1 MYRHVPMARMIPPD
15 RFQQLVDCA
24 TRVFIEQGYAR
35 TQMADV
41 ADAMGI
47 AKGTLYLYV
56 ESKEALYDLVL
67 RAADAERPFETPAKL
82 PLPTPKPGTTIQ
94 HVRKRLQEQA
104 PLPALRAALNRQRVP
119 DAPAELA
126 EIVREIYRTLSRN
139 RRAIKLGDRS
149 AQFHPELAALWFEG
163 GRGTLVETLARYLET
178 RIQRKLFRPVPDV
191 TVAARVIVETIVT
204 WAVHRH
210 WDPSPQLIDDQVAED
225 TVVQFIVGGLMKEW
239 RP

>member
-1 MYRHVPMARMIPPD
+1 MARAIPPD
-15 RFQQLVDCA
+15 RFRQLVDCA
-24 TRVFIEQGYAR
+24 TQIFIEQGYAR

-67 RAADAERPFETPAKL
+67 RCADAEGPLETPAKL
-82 PLPTPKPGTTIQ
+82 PLPTPQPGSTLQ
-94 HVRKRLQEQA
+94 YVRKRLRDQV
-104 PLPALRAALNRQRVP
+104 PLPALLTALSRQRVSDP
-119 DAPAELA
+119 PAELT
-126 EIVREIYRTLSRN
+126 EIVREIYGTLSRN
-139 RRAIKLGDRS
+139 RHAIKLGDRS
-149 AQFHPELAALWFEG
+149 AQFHPELAAVWFEG
-163 GRGTLVETLARYLET
+163 GRGALVETLSRYLDT
-178 RIQRKLFRPVPDV
+178 RIQRKRFRAVPDV

-210 WDPSPQLIDDQVAED
+210 WDPAPQVIDDQVAED
-225 TVVQFIVGGLMKEW
+225 TVVQFIVGGLMKEV

>member
-1 MYRHVPMARMIPPD
+1 MARTIPPD
-15 RFQQLVDCA
+15 RFQQLIDCA

-41 ADAMGI
+41 AEAMGI

-67 RAADAERPFETPAKL
+67 RYADAERPIETPAKL
-82 PLPTPKPGTTIQ
+82 PLPTPKPGATLQ
-94 HVRKRLQEQA
+94 YVRKRLRDRA
-104 PLPALRAALNRQRVP
+104 PLPALLRALSRQRVS

-126 EIVREIYRTLSRN
+126 EIVRELYGTLSRN
-139 RRAIKLGDRS
+139 RHAIKLGDRS
-149 AQFHPELAALWFEG
+149 VQFHPELAAIWFEG
-163 GRGTLVETLARYLET
+163 GRGTLVETLAQYLEM
-178 RIQRKLFRPVPDV
+178 RIRRRLFRAVPDV
-191 TVAARVIVETIVT
+191 TVAARVIVETVVT

-210 WDPSPQLIDDQVAED
+210 WDPFPQAIEDQVAED
-225 TVVQFIVGGLMKEW
+225 TVVQFIVGGLMKEV

>member
-1 MYRHVPMARMIPPD
+1 MARTIPPD

-41 ADAMGI
+41 AEAMGI

-67 RAADAERPFETPAKL
+67 RYAGAERPLETPAKL
-82 PLPTPKPGTTIQ
+82 PLPTPKPGATLQ
-94 HVRKRLQEQA
+94 YVRKRLRDQA
-104 PLPALRAALNRQRVP
+104 PLPALLTALGRQRVS
-119 DAPAELA
+119 DAPAELT
-126 EIVREIYRTLSRN
+126 EIVREIYGTLSRN
-139 RRAIKLGDRS
+139 RHAIKLGDRS
-149 AQFHPELAALWFEG
+149 AQFHPELAAVWFEG
-163 GRGTLVETLARYLET
+163 GRGALVETLSRYLDT
-178 RIQRKLFRPVPDV
+178 RIQRKLFRAVPDV
-191 TVAARVIVETIVT
+191 TVAARLIVETIVT

-210 WDPSPQLIDDQVAED
+210 WDPSPQVIDDRVAED
-225 TVVQFIVGGLMKEW
+225 TVVQFIVGGLMKEV

>member
-1 MYRHVPMARMIPPD
+1 MARTIPPD

-41 ADAMGI
+41 AEAMGI

-67 RAADAERPFETPAKL
+67 RSADAAGPLATPAKL
-82 PLPTPKPGTTIQ
+82 PLPTPKRGSTLQ
-94 HVRKRLQEQA
+94 YVRRRLQEQ
-104 PLPALRAALNRQRVP
+104 PAMPSLIAALSRQRVS

-126 EIVREIYRTLSRN
+126 EIVREIYGTLTRN
-139 RRAIKLGDRS
+139 RHAIKLGDRS
-149 AQFHPELAALWFEG
+149 AQFHPDLAAVWFES
-163 GRGTLVETLARYLET
+163 GRGTLVEALSQYLES
-178 RIQRKLFRPVPDV
+178 RIRRRLFRAVPDV

-210 WDPSPQLIDDQVAED
+210 WDPSPQAIDDRVAED
-225 TVVQFIVGGLMKEW
+225 TVVQFIVGGLRKEVKS
-239 RP
+239 